1 MELTILKVEYTL
13 HVEPGGKV
21 PAWMVNIFATEGPLA
36 IFKQM
41 KIQIEK
47 PAYKNV
53 VLPFVAGKQYAASTF

>member
-1 MELTILKVEYTL
+1 
-13 HVEPGGKV
+13 VEPGGKV